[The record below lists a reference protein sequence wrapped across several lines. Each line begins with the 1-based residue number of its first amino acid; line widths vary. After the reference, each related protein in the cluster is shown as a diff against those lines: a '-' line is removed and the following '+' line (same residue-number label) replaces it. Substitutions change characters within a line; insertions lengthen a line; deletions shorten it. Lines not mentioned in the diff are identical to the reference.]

1 MKKNFKTLTKE
12 LNVLTDLTSKPIN
25 IYTSSIFS
33 IMQYKS
39 KLRMKKKLETKLMKL
54 NKQKI
59 KFTNNIDK
67 KIDKI
72 FKDTKVSCRKY
83 CRIQPSLIYKK
94 EKFLYKFGYISTKP
108 VSPIRKAILSKLS
121 PITEFS
127 KSIISKLPFHKINP
141 KENITNLAIHT
152 TKQCIRGYQK
162 IADIKCSAKSNI
174 LQSSLVKKLLYI
186 KNEALRQLEDEKTNQ
201 KHDESNEF
209 LERIKLKPNQ
219 MSDLS
224 NIPSHTKSKDPITH
238 AQSL

>member
-12 LNVLTDLTSKPIN
+12 LNAITELTSKPIN
-25 IYTSSIFS
+25 IHTSSIFS

-39 KLRMKKKLETKLMKL
+39 RLRKKKKLEDKIMKL

-59 KFTNNIDK
+59 KFINNIDK

-83 CRIQPSLIYKK
+83 CRIQPLLIYKK
-94 EKFLYKFGYISTKP
+94 EKFLYKFGYTSEKPISPMK
-108 VSPIRKAILSKLS
+108 KAISLKLS
-121 PITEFS
+121 PITKFS
-127 KSIISKLPFHKINP
+127 KSIISKLPFDKINP
-141 KENITNLAIHT
+141 KKNITNLAIHT
-152 TKQCIRGYQK
+152 TKQCIKGYKK
-162 IADIKCSAKSNI
+162 IENIKCSAKSNI

-186 KNEALRQLEDEKTNQ
+186 KNEALRQLEDEKPNQ
-201 KHDESNEF
+201 KHEESNEF

-219 MSDLS
+219 MPDLS

-238 AQSL
+238 AHSL